1 MRNALRDVDAHSIGA
16 DATAALAFL
25 RLMRALVRA
34 SRSGRYP
41 FKMHDL
47 CARVRRS
54 FGDAVPRRRV
64 AASRRGYSVEASRV
78 AAATAWTS
86 RRRFSADARVDQSR
100 RLPFLEPDGR
110 GPDAPEPKKAVPEA
124 LAATP
129 AWLRPLLKNF
139 GEKSLK
145 KIAKEHNKQPIDPIL
160 AALLAEETDD
170 EDHEDV
176 RDAARRRAREGPN
189 AMTDEEK
196 MFKASRED
204 AARKAGF
211 DEPAEETAEEALLAD
226 VAKRARSDR
235 RRLSELYPRRRPRRR
250 RGRVLDGIA
259 TSSAAAAPRPVL
271 EYSRLRRRGVA
282 ARLRRNASAA
292 AAPRPRPRR
301 TIHVSAA
308 AAPRPRRG
316 PALGLAGTSSL

>member
-1 MRNALRDVDAHSIGA
+1 M
-16 DATAALAFL
+16 
-25 RLMRALVRA
+25 
-34 SRSGRYP
+34 
-41 FKMHDL
+41 
-47 CARVRRS
+47 
-54 FGDAVPRRRV
+54 
-64 AASRRGYSVEASRV
+64 EASRV

-250 RGRVLDGIA
+250 RGRVL
-259 TSSAAAAPRPVL
+259 